1 MVEDAAEEVPPV
13 EVGEEGAP
21 IKSSISGMGVPDEDT
36 DRVDSIGGLASL
48 TAGGFWSGL
57 ALGVGVMAL
66 IGGIVLFNAA
76 RRLIKD
82 LEKAKGKR

>member
-1 MVEDAAEEVPPV
+1 MTVPDDDPDHV
-13 EVGEEGAP
+13 EGAGAL
-21 IKSSISGMGVPDEDT
+21 S
-36 DRVDSIGGLASL
+36 SL

-66 IGGIVLFNAA
+66 IGGIVLFDAA
-76 RRLIKD
+76 RRLVKD